1 MNFPTLAALLVAQVL
16 AGVAVYRWGYGRG
29 NEEGDRAGFIRGMRS
44 HEAVRK
50 IAATTD
56 GPFIVE
62 TGRERLLRAT
72 PDEVDAMF
80 GPRGVVPR

>member
-1 MNFPTLAALLVAQVL
+1 MNFSVLAAFLVAQVL
-16 AGVAVYRWGYGRG
+16 AGVAAYRWGYGRG
-29 NEEGDRAGFIRGMRS
+29 NEEGDRTGFIRGMRS

-50 IAATTD
+50 LAETTD
-56 GPFIVE
+56 GPFIVD

-80 GPRGVVPR
+80 GPRGVMRP